1 MRRLNARNY
10 AVYLQRRVGDY
21 VDSDQPTP
29 RWTDLDREAINEL
42 VRGFRYLEQCYDLAV
57 AELHAAELDVPLP
70 TDPEEADP
78 ATWFLEPVTEPEVA
92 APKRSRRV

>member
-42 VRGFRYLEQCYDLAV
+42 IRGFRYLEQCYDLAV
-57 AELHAAELDVPLP
+57 AELRAAELEIPLP
-70 TDPEEADP
+70 VDPEETDP
-78 ATWFLEPVTEPEVA
+78 ATWFLEPVAEPGNTATE
-92 APKRSRRV
+92 RTLRG